1 MKRNKAI
8 EKIKAERGEI
18 SGQNLKALIQDV
30 YDAEAIG
37 SRFLRTDKLAGD
49 RWALQNLTTYALRAI
64 AKWLEGERVKV

>member
-1 MKRNKAI
+1 MRRKQAI
-8 EKIKAERGEI
+8 KNIKDERGEI

-49 RWALQNLTTYALRAI
+49 RWALQNLTTYALKAI
-64 AKWLEGERVKV
+64 AKWLEGENIQV